1 MRDRRKFWDNDP
13 VLSLLMCSLILFS
26 AATLNIS
33 IQPLPTA
40 HATVADTCDNTLSL
54 RKITGAA
61 ASMTSPYS
69 AVDVNFKTMWTSEG
83 KGSWIK
89 PDLGENQ
96 TICHVDIDWYR
107 GVSRQYDFTIYVS
120 SDGSTWQPVYE
131 GKSDGVSRSFERYE
145 FEDVDARWVKVRS
158 NGNQYNMKNSIQELQ
173 VYGHK
178 GVTTPPAAITIS
190 YPNDGQSFPS
200 GTTSV
205 KISGTAFSQLAVNL
219 VEISINGGAFTPV
232 VGISSWSYVTGPLA
246 DGKSYTV
253 TSRATDSTGKT
264 ASAKVAFS
272 IQTPVPLPD
281 PEPAPSQKFYKA
293 TLNTWASETE
303 QSNLFKPYMT
313 ASDEAKLHVALNHEV
328 TSAEYSL
335 VESLPHR
342 EKGLEFG
349 SIAEIREYAPIL
361 AQKGYDYC
369 DYDIEPGPNH
379 TPQSEFDD
387 FVNSIRTASSIC
399 HSAGLEFHC
408 SPANWRLRQG
418 DTIEQVAP
426 LCDQLHFQ
434 FQVVQQDP
442 ERYLAFSKEFSA
454 RARVAN
460 PDIVLAIQLST
471 QQQAAPG
478 MSHLETFKKDWTNVK
493 PYIDGVTIWWANDS
507 SSKAT
512 MTEFMTWFNN
522 SGRG

>member
-1 MRDRRKFWDNDP
+1 MRNRRKFWDNDP

-33 IQPLPTA
+33 IQPLQTA
-40 HATVADTCDNTLSL
+40 DATVVNPCDNTLSL
-54 RKITGAA
+54 HKITGAA
-61 ASMTSPYS
+61 ASLTSPYR
-69 AVDVNFKTMWTSEG
+69 AVDVNFKTVWTSEG

-89 PDLGENQ
+89 PDLGEKK

-107 GVSRQYDFTIYVS
+107 GASRQYDFTIYVS
-120 SDGSTWQPVYE
+120 SDGSTWQPVYA
-131 GKSDGVSRSFERYE
+131 GKSNGITKTFERYE

-173 VYGHK
+173 VHGHK
-178 GVTTPPAAITIS
+178 GVTTPPASITIS

-205 KISGTAFSQLAVNL
+205 KISGTASGNLAVRL
-219 VEISINGGAFTPV
+219 VEVSINGGAFSPAAGT
-232 VGISSWSYVTGPLA
+232 SSWSYVTGPLT
-246 DGKSYTV
+246 DGKSYSV
-253 TSRATDSTGKT
+253 TARATDSAGKT
-264 ASAKVAFS
+264 TSTKVSFS
-272 IQTPVPLPD
+272 VQMPVPV

-303 QSNLFKPYMT
+303 QGSLFKPYMT
-313 ASDEAKLHVALNHEV
+313 LADEAKLHVSQNHEV
-328 TSAEYSL
+328 TAAEYSL

-342 EKGLEFG
+342 EKGLEFMT
-349 SIAEIREYAPIL
+349 IAEIREYAPIL

-379 TPQSEFDD
+379 TPQAEFDD

-408 SPANWRLRQG
+408 SPANWRLRQA

-426 LCDQLHFQ
+426 HCDQLHFQ
-434 FQVVQQDP
+434 FQVVQDDP
-442 ERYLAFSKEFSA
+442 ARYLAFAKEFSA
-454 RARVAN
+454 RARAAN

-471 QQQAAPG
+471 QQDAAPG

-493 PYIDGVTIWWANDS
+493 PYVDGVTIWWANNE

-512 MTEFMTWFNN
+512 MTEFMKWFNN

>member
-1 MRDRRKFWDNDP
+1 MRDRKFWDKNP
-13 VLSLLMCSLILFS
+13 VLPLLMCSLILFS
-26 AATLNIS
+26 AAVLNIN
-33 IQPLPTA
+33 IQPLQTA
-40 HATVADTCDNTLSL
+40 EATVADTCDDTISL

-61 ASMTSPYS
+61 ASTSSPYR

-89 PDLGENQ
+89 PDLGEKQ

-120 SDGSTWQPVYE
+120 SDGSTWEPVYD
-131 GKSDGVSRSFERYE
+131 GKSDGISRSFETYE

-158 NGNQYNMKNSIQELQ
+158 NGNQYNMKNSIQELK
-173 VYGHK
+173 VYGNK
-178 GVTTPPAAITIS
+178 GVAAAPATIAIS
-190 YPNDGQSFPS
+190 YPADGQSFPS

-205 KISGTAFSQLAVNL
+205 KISGSATSQLALRL
-219 VEISINGGAFTPV
+219 VEVSINGGAFSPAAGTN
-232 VGISSWSYVTGPLA
+232 SWSYVTGPLA
-246 DGKSYTV
+246 DGKSYTATV
-253 TSRATDSTGKT
+253 RATDSSGKT
-264 ASAKVAFS
+264 ASAKASFS
-272 IQTPVPLPD
+272 VQMPVPV
-281 PEPAPSQKFYKA
+281 PEPAPSQKFFKA

-303 QSNLFKPYMT
+303 QSSLFKPYVT
-313 ASDEAKLHVALNHEV
+313 LSDEAKLHVALNHEV
-328 TSAEYSL
+328 TAAEYSM
-335 VESLPHR
+335 VESIPHR

-379 TPQSEFDD
+379 TPQAEFDD

-399 HSAGLEFHC
+399 HSAGLDFHC
-408 SPANWRLRQG
+408 SPANWRLRQA

-426 LCDQLHFQ
+426 HCDQLHFQ

-454 RARVAN
+454 RARAAN

-471 QQQAAPG
+471 QQEAAPG
-478 MSHLETFKKDWTNVK
+478 MSLLETFKKDWTSVK
-493 PYIDGVTIWWANDS
+493 PYIDGVTVWWGNDS

-512 MTEFMTWFNN
+512 MTEFMTWFN
-522 SGRG
+522 SAGRG